1 MSEQWTHTL
10 SSFQEE
16 YALPYNTLRFIAQLL
31 WDGCCRDMKGDVN
44 ALFHWCEMRHI
55 SVEELNEFVV
65 QNTADVESGAL
76 AKEILAE
83 DSFVGALKKG
93 ISQAKEPDKLSLR
106 EKRAKRL
113 RALTLLT
120 ETNEERVR
128 RECDERVVFDPSC
141 CGSIDQEHIN
151 PPRSRFIDE
160 DRKAEKKAKGKKN
173 QKKKRATKQKK
184 QDRNALSR
192 DKSRGRPKTK
202 QDNKGKK

>member
-31 WDGCCRDMKGDVN
+31 WNGECRDEKGDVN
-44 ALFHWCEMRHI
+44 ALFHWCKVRHI
-55 SVEELNEFVV
+55 EIEELNEFVV

-76 AKEILAE
+76 AKEILA
-83 DSFVGALKKG
+83 SNSTVRTLKEM
-93 ISQAKEPDKLSLR
+93 ISQAKKRKPSTPMEKV
-106 EKRAKRL
+106 EKRREAIALLIETPEEAKK
-113 RALTLLT
+113 
-120 ETNEERVR
+120 
-128 RECDERVVFDPSC
+128 
-141 CGSIDQEHIN
+141 
-151 PPRSRFIDE
+151 
-160 DRKAEKKAKGKKN
+160 KAEKKAKGKKN